1 MPGADSSQRWAS
13 TDAAIPIGRLTK
25 KIQCQLIA
33 WVSRPPANSPIDP
46 PAAAAKLKTPIAW
59 LGKRG
64 DDHSENQRRRHLAA
78 DTLDEPSGDQEL
90 LIARHTAQ
98 QRSCGENHQPRN
110 KDAFAAKQVAEAAGK
125 EQQATERNQVR
136 VDDPGQPRL

>member
-1 MPGADSSQRWAS
+1 MPGSESSKRSAS
-13 TDAAIPIGRLTK
+13 TDAAMPIGRLTK

-46 PAAAAKLKTPIAW
+46 PAAATKLKTPIARTRSR
-59 LGKRG
+59 GSGNRG
-64 DDHSENQRRRHLAA
+64 DDHSENQRRRHRAA

-98 QRSCGENHQPRN
+98 QRSCG
-110 KDAFAAKQVAEAAGK
+110 
-125 EQQATERNQVR
+125 
-136 VDDPGQPRL
+136 